1 MRALNPKE
9 MGAMALNSEVLQY
22 YLEHGPMTEITARR
36 NMVAGIPKDIPTI
49 VTYVQNILLHQHWSG
64 AYGVELSPERQRE
77 PMLRSFQEKL
87 DFLAEHGFS
96 HVADRKPSAEKM
108 VGICRD
114 FSVVGAALC
123 REAGIP
129 ARARCGFAT
138 YFEPGTY
145 MDHWVLE
152 YWNYEQQRWVMV
164 DAQLDELQQKALQIS
179 FDPLDVG
186 PEHFL
191 TGPRAW
197 MLCRQGQAD
206 PNRFGIFHWWG
217 YDYLNCNL
225 ILDVNSLVKMPMQ
238 PWDGWPGYKSRPAAQ
253 WTEADFEFLD
263 KLAALALAVDEDFA
277 AFSSFVLGHEQ
288 VRVPADLSQ
297 VFNLN
302 D

>member
-1 MRALNPKE
+1 MNPR
-9 MGAMALNSEVLQY
+9 VLQY
-22 YLEHGPMTEITARR
+22 YLEHGPMTEITAKLD
-36 NMVAGIPKDIPTI
+36 MVAGVPRDIPTI
-49 VTYVQNILLHQHWSG
+49 VAYVQNIFLHQHWSE
-64 AYGVELSPERQRE
+64 AYGVELSPERKKE
-77 PMLRSFQEKL
+77 PFLRSFQEKL
-87 DFLAEHGFS
+87 DFLAERGFT
-96 HVADRKPSAEKM
+96 HVADQKPAAEKM

-114 FSVVGAALC
+114 FSVAAVALC

-138 YFEPGTY
+138 YFEPGKY

-152 YWNYEQQRWVMV
+152 YWNDDQQRWVMV
-164 DAQLDELQQKALQIS
+164 DAQLDALQQSTLKIS

-197 MLCRQGQAD
+197 ILCRQGKAD
-206 PNRFGIFHWWG
+206 ANLFGIFHWWG
-217 YDYLNCNL
+217 YDYLGCNL
-225 ILDVNSLVKMPMQ
+225 ILDVNSLLKTPMQ
-238 PWDGWPGYKSRPAAQ
+238 PWDGWPGYKSLPAAQ

-263 KLAALALAVDEDFA
+263 QLAAIALAVDDDFVS
-277 AFSSFVLGHEQ
+277 FSNFVLSHEQ
-288 VRVPADLSQ
+288 VRVPSDLSQ